1 MAGLPALVMGGGGCR
16 VDLKFTQAPYVA
28 NVSKLSIFETVEAPV
43 SIFSTISRLARE
55 HKAINLGQG
64 FPDFKPAEELTDR
77 LAYHVKHSSNQY
89 APPAGMPR
97 LLEAITTKI
106 ERCHSVRVNPQEE
119 VNITSGATQAIWT
132 AIQSLIEPGDEVVI
146 FEPAYDSYAPAVES
160 KGGVVVPC
168 VLTEPTFRPD
178 WERFGESISNKTALV
193 ILNNPHNPT
202 GTCWAHEDLLELE
215 RRLKGTNI
223 AVLSDEVYEHLT
235 YDGKEHLSSLRYPGL
250 RERAFVT
257 CSFGKTFHVT
267 GWKVGY
273 VVAPPALMKRFRS
286 VHQFTVF
293 TVNTPAQHAIADHL
307 ADHNTYESLP
317 AFFQEKRDLL
327 YSAVAKTPLKLLP
340 SEGSYFG
347 LADYSAISNESDT
360 SFAEKLIETY
370 GVAVI
375 PISPFYSNS
384 PKGQTLIRLC
394 FAKKYETLIAA
405 GSKLASLS

>member
-1 MAGLPALVMGGGGCR
+1 
-16 VDLKFTQAPYVA
+16 
-28 NVSKLSIFETVEAPV
+28 VSTTSIFESIEAPV
-43 SIFSTISRLARE
+43 SIFSTISRLANE
-55 HKAINLGQG
+55 HNAINLGQG
-64 FPDFKPAEELTDR
+64 FPDFAPDDLLTDR
-77 LAYHVKHSSNQY
+77 LAHHVKHSSNQY
-89 APPAGMPR
+89 APPAGIPR
-97 LLEAITTKI
+97 LLNAIAKKI
-106 ERCHSVRVNPQEE
+106 EICHKLLIDPATEL
-119 VNITSGATQAIWT
+119 NITSGATQGIWT
-132 AIQSLIEPGDEVVI
+132 AIQSLITPGDEVII

-168 VLTEPTFRPD
+168 VLPAPMFRPD
-178 WERFGESISNKTALV
+178 WKRFGESMSNKTKLV

-202 GTCWAHEDLLELE
+202 GTCWKHKDLQELE

-235 YDGKEHLSSLRYPGL
+235 YDGREHLSALRYPGL

-293 TVNTPAQHAIADHL
+293 TVNTPAQFAIADHL
-307 ADHNTYESLP
+307 TDENTYLALP
-317 AFFQEKRDLL
+317 HFFQEKRDLL

-347 LADYSAISNESDT
+347 LADYSEISQEQDT
-360 SFAEKLIETY
+360 RFAERLIEEH

-375 PISPFYSNS
+375 PISPFYSV
-384 PKGQTLIRLC
+384 PPEGQTFVRLC
-394 FAKKYETLIAA
+394 FAKKQETLLAA
-405 GSKLASLS
+405 AERLVKL